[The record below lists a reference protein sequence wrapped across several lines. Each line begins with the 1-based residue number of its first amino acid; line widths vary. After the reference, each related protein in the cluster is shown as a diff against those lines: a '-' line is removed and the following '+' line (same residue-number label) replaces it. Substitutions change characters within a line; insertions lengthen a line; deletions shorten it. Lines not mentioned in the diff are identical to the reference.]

1 MLSDKGRTM
10 GWNCEK
16 VYSVPFKELLVV
28 QLLKHF
34 YAVLGKTMNKK
45 KLDEF
50 RNKFQVKNAHITKYH
65 IHKLCQNTDH

>member
-1 MLSDKGRTM
+1 MVLSDKGRTM

-16 VYSVPFKELLVV
+16 EYSVPFKELLVV

-34 YAVLGKTMNKK
+34 YAVLGKTTNKT

-50 RNKFQVKNAHITKYH
+50 RNKFQVKNAHVTSPNKH
-65 IHKLCQNTDH
+65 IHKF